1 MKKQTVTI
9 DYETAKK
16 LGELLEYFSDI
27 NEITE
32 VHRDDIVKMC
42 IDLVHEKLINNLI
55 KLY

>member
-27 NEITE
+27 NEIKE
-32 VHRDDIVKMC
+32 IHRDDIVKMC
-42 IDLVHEKLINNLI
+42 IDLIHEKLI
-55 KLY
+55 K